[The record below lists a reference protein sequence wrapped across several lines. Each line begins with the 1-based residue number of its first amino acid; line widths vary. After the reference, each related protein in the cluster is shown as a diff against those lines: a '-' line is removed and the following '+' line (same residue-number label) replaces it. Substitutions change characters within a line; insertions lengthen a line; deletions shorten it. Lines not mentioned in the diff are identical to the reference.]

1 MLDKKQEKEYFD
13 KLYEY
18 VKSILGYD
26 ENQALPKWFVLRLKG
41 LATGKYLANNH
52 IKSRANYSNFVILST
67 FKFCRGKIE
76 YALSSVA
83 FSNEKHKLNYI
94 LKIVESN
101 LNDVYERIKAAKK
114 NEKTLLKEENPS
126 DYQNNFSKDDVND
139 TTQNK
144 NKRYKTMW

>member
-26 ENQALPKWFVLRLKG
+26 ESQALPQWFVLRLKG

-101 LNDVYERIKAAKK
+101 LNDVYERRQKRMKK
-114 NEKTLLKEENPS
+114 RS
-126 DYQNNFSKDDVND
+126 
-139 TTQNK
+139 
-144 NKRYKTMW
+144 